1 MKKIERK
8 HATAALNRSLHSMT
22 LIISCGLCLLSEPW
36 KPSPDLYLSLY
47 DCNRV
52 KLLSSPVEHFFPTQF
67 LPSFPSSS
75 SSCQVTWPVLTPAGP
90 IKQQPLSSGSDTRGA
105 NAYSASGS
113 SAKFLRR
120 SSTTAAAHQPPLGL
134 IRSAESISNGRA
146 AERLPRKRGSVM
158 LGGIRT
164 DLLATVTLLCLS
176 QTATRCRWVPSTF
189 NLCWHLP
196 D

>member
-1 MKKIERK
+1 M
-8 HATAALNRSLHSMT
+8 LNRSLPTIT
-22 LIISCGLCLLSEPW
+22 LIISCGFNVLSEPW
-36 KPSPDLYLSLY
+36 NPPPDLRLSFY
-47 DCNRV
+47 DRNRV
-52 KLLSSPVEHFFPTQF
+52 KLLSSPVEHFFQPNFCPLSPPPVRLPGQF
-67 LPSFPSSS
+67 
-75 SSCQVTWPVLTPAGP
+75 WRRRGP
-90 IKQQPLSSGSDTRGA
+90 IKQQPLSSDSDTRGA
-105 NAYSASGS
+105 DACCAYGS

-120 SSTTAAAHQPPLGL
+120 SSTTAAAHHPPLGL

-164 DLLATVTLLCLS
+164 DFLVTVTLLCLS

-189 NLCWHLP
+189 NLCWDLP

>member
-1 MKKIERK
+1 MFS
-8 HATAALNRSLHSMT
+8 LNLET
-22 LIISCGLCLLSEPW
+22 LP
-36 KPSPDLYLSLY
+36 PDPNLSLY

-67 LPSFPSSS
+67 LPSFPTSR
-75 SSCQVTWPVLTPAGP
+75 QVTWPVLTPAGP

-105 NAYSASGS
+105 NAYSAYGS

-120 SSTTAAAHQPPLGL
+120 SLTTAGARQPPLGL
-134 IRSAESISNGRA
+134 IRSGESISNGRA

-158 LGGIRT
+158 LGGVRT
-164 DLLATVTLLCLS
+164 DLLVTVSLLCLS

-189 NLCWHLP
+189 NLCWHFNQINFFFP
-196 D
+196 S